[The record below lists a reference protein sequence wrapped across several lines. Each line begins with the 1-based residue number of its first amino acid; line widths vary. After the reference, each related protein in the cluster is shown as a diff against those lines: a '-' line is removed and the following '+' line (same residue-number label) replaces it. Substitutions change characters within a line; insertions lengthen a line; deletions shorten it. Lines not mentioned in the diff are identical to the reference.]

1 MRLTIALLTLLLPAA
16 AHADVVSSNGNGFV
30 LRHRADVPVAPAAAF
45 NAYSKI
51 GSWWSPGHTYSG
63 DSKNLSLSPVAGG
76 CFCERLKN
84 NGGVEHM
91 RVAYIEPGKSLVLT
105 GGLGP
110 LLYEATAGVM
120 TVRFEPAGNGSRVT
134 MEYKV
139 AGFASGGADKLAA
152 PVDSV
157 LAEQFKRYVAFA
169 SGRPTGR

>member
-1 MRLTIALLTLLLPAA
+1 MRLTIALLAALLPAN
-16 AHADVVSSNGNGFV
+16 AHAEVVSSHANGFV
-30 LRHRADVPVAPAAAF
+30 LRHSAELHVAPAEAF
-45 NAYSKI
+45 GSFAKI
-51 GSWWSPGHTYSG
+51 GSWWSPSHTYSG
-63 DSKNLSLSPVAGG
+63 DSKNLSLSAVAGG

-84 NGGVEHM
+84 GGGVEHM

-120 TVRFEPAGNGSRVT
+120 AIRVEPAGSGSRMT

-139 AGFASGGADKLAA
+139 AGFSTGAADKLAA

-169 SGRPTGR
+169 SGRPPGR

>member
-1 MRLTIALLTLLLPAA
+1 MRLFIALMAALLSAPAQA
-16 AHADVVSSNGNGFV
+16 EVVSSEASGFV
-30 LRHRADVPVAPAAAF
+30 LRHSAELPVAPAAAF
-45 NAYSKI
+45 ASFLKI

-63 DSKNLSLSPVAGG
+63 DSANLSLSAAPGG
-76 CFCERLKN
+76 CFCERLKTG
-84 NGGVEHM
+84 GGVEHM
-91 RVAYIEPGKSLVLT
+91 RVSFIDPSKRLVLT

-120 TVRFEPAGNGSRVT
+120 DVQVVPVGTGSRVT

-157 LAEQFKRYVAFA
+157 LAEQFKRFIAFA
-169 SGRPTGR
+169 SASPARP